1 MFSWTCG
8 VYVIMCV
15 PVLIFSAWLK
25 TLGVHFFCGQP
36 VVPSVVKIAT
46 RVTKNMTPLEEE
58 LYCKW
63 KKIVHAFI
71 HSHGNVF
78 SIIRSKKHRHSWGW
92 NRARVPT
99 YHDEPS
105 TFFRRIVLG
114 QAIEIS
120 PSNVQWV
127 RISPW
132 VPRDISPFCWHLV
145 RMVSTSTLMV
155 GATGA
160 TSSQDILGF
169 NGWDSLWQWL

>member
-1 MFSWTCG
+1 
-8 VYVIMCV
+8 MCV

-78 SIIRSKKHRHSWGW
+78 SIIRSKKHRHS
-92 NRARVPT
+92 
-99 YHDEPS
+99 
-105 TFFRRIVLG
+105 
-114 QAIEIS
+114 
-120 PSNVQWV
+120 
-127 RISPW
+127 
-132 VPRDISPFCWHLV
+132 
-145 RMVSTSTLMV
+145 
-155 GATGA
+155 
-160 TSSQDILGF
+160 
-169 NGWDSLWQWL
+169 